1 MAKLSQLINRTLVFG
16 KPRTANKGK
25 ASPGKPS
32 GFATRDQ
39 KRGDIRSALGLSN
52 G

>member
-1 MAKLSQLINRTLVFG
+1 MALLSQINKTTGVSIR
-16 KPRTANKGK
+16 RTANKGK
-25 ASPGKPS
+25 AAPGKPS

-39 KRGDIRSALGLSN
+39 KRADIRTAFGLSN